1 MKSCTFEKGNALK
14 SIGNYAFDSDEAL
27 ESIIIPKSVETIGT
41 FSFYGCKALKSLTF
55 EKGSVLKS
63 IGGYAFKQ
71 VAFEKLVIPKSVE
84 TLGSFAFNECKAL
97 KSCTFEEGSVLK
109 SIGGSCFKEAGI
121 ESIKI
126 PKGVASINDSAFYG
140 CDNLTSID
148 TEDGSILAT
157 IANNAIYNDKNLE
170 SIRLTSSNLTSVG
183 NLGLTDSAPVTGLK
197 ITAHRGSKDAPSAIY
212 QHYLTY
218 KDSDKW
224 EFSSEG
230 ICRSETKVEV
240 KPTCVTPGSIT
251 YKPGKCKCSNVLDT
265 TTKVI
270 TEPATGIHTFNKV
283 VIDRQATYTKTGLK
297 HIECSVCGLKL
308 ESSDEVIPML
318 VKEDNKNNNDN
329 DGNSTSNRS
338 TVTKTG
344 SDKTGVNNP
353 QTSDEMNMVIY
364 LIMGLVSLG
373 AVGTVG
379 YKIKKKNI

>member
-1 MKSCTFEKGNALK
+1 M
-14 SIGNYAFDSDEAL
+14 
-27 ESIIIPKSVETIGT
+27 
-41 FSFYGCKALKSLTF
+41 
-55 EKGSVLKS
+55 
-63 IGGYAFKQ
+63 
-71 VAFEKLVIPKSVE
+71 
-84 TLGSFAFNECKAL
+84 
-97 KSCTFEEGSVLK
+97 
-109 SIGGSCFKEAGI
+109 
-121 ESIKI
+121 
-126 PKGVASINDSAFYG
+126 
-140 CDNLTSID
+140 
-148 TEDGSILAT
+148 
-157 IANNAIYNDKNLE
+157 
-170 SIRLTSSNLTSVG
+170 
-183 NLGLTDSAPVTGLK
+183 
-197 ITAHRGSKDAPSAIY
+197 
-212 QHYLTY
+212 
-218 KDSDKW
+218 
-224 EFSSEG
+224 
-230 ICRSETKVEV
+230 
-240 KPTCVTPGSIT
+240 
-251 YKPGKCKCSNVLDT
+251 DT